1 MAINDYKSVAQMR
14 QLKGIYDI
22 TVAPSEAVTITE
34 SSDGDGLPLLLI
46 GDPTAAG
53 VKAATIRIR
62 PLVWPVVQTSI
73 PGIAQPVYTP
83 HLCEMVYENIALNTA
98 KFLLK
103 LQIPMAKLG
112 MRMVVYRTNAATAP
126 IAATMVEA
134 NKQFSDDAD
143 IYNRIMGNT

>member
-22 TVAPSEAVTITE
+22 TVAPSESITITE
-34 SSDGDGLPLLLI
+34 SSDVDGLPLLLI
-46 GDPTAAG
+46 GNPSVAG
-53 VKAATIRIR
+53 AKAATIRIR

-83 HLCEMVYENIALNTA
+83 HLCEMIYENILDNTA

-112 MRMVVYRTNAATAP
+112 MRMVVYRTAAATAP
-126 IAATMVEA
+126 LVTNMTEA